1 MTHTQTTYTNRIAL
15 RAGKKEARPAEVG
28 ALASVL
34 EKSATELKQSKLLKC
49 KQTLQ
54 IATFNVRTL
63 NRIGQLPELIASA
76 EENKIDIICIQEH
89 IYTHTEDIKYHETS
103 NGWSL
108 VTVSAWKNSVNAAV
122 GGVGLLIGPRALKTI
137 NSVEKIQPR
146 MMAATFNGNPRATIV
161 SCYSPTNVSE
171 ETELVTFYDE
181 LSSLVRSIPKHNML
195 VIGGDMNA
203 QIGKD
208 GNNKYSL
215 HNTSN
220 RNGQHLTDFMI
231 ENRLTCLNTNYQKR
245 EGKLW
250 TYTYANNTKTQID
263 YVLINKKWKNSAM
276 NCEAYSSF
284 EGVSTD
290 HRIITAKIRLS
301 LRKNAK
307 RTATTKHYDWA
318 LLNNRD
324 IRDKYVLE
332 LRNRFETLQ
341 EKTEKST
348 PNDEYENFVN
358 AHLEAAAK
366 YIPTKLK
373 TKYRVPWETLVV
385 REKRA
390 LVKTASKNYRKNPTN
405 TNALKLKTA
414 QYQLAGVYIKEQTE
428 YIQNQIDKIRDSVED
443 RQSRIAWQTINEVS
457 RRKNTAKAKLKAANQ
472 QERIKLWK
480 QHFENLLGNPPK
492 ITHEPITRIISKQLD
507 IKLGPFTQEEL
518 DSVLRKMKNRKAAG
532 LDVIPPEVWKAR
544 QFDDILL
551 RHCNAVYN
559 QNPIDR
565 WMKGCILPF
574 PKKGD
579 LGLAKNYRGITLTSI
594 AAKIYNALLRNR
606 IEPEIDNILRKNQNG
621 FRRNRSTTSQILTI
635 RRILEGVR
643 AKNLQATLI
652 FVDFTKA
659 FDSIHRGKM
668 EQILLA
674 YGIPKETV
682 EAITIL
688 YRNTK
693 VKV

>member
-1 MTHTQTTYTNRIAL
+1 M
-15 RAGKKEARPAEVG
+15 
-28 ALASVL
+28 
-34 EKSATELKQSKLLKC
+34 
-49 KQTLQ
+49 
-54 IATFNVRTL
+54 
-63 NRIGQLPELIASA
+63 
-76 EENKIDIICIQEH
+76 
-89 IYTHTEDIKYHETS
+89 
-103 NGWSL
+103 
-108 VTVSAWKNSVNAAV
+108 
-122 GGVGLLIGPRALKTI
+122 
-137 NSVEKIQPR
+137 
-146 MMAATFNGNPRATIV
+146 
-161 SCYSPTNVSE
+161 
-171 ETELVTFYDE
+171 
-181 LSSLVRSIPKHNML
+181 
-195 VIGGDMNA
+195 
-203 QIGKD
+203 
-208 GNNKYSL
+208 
-215 HNTSN
+215 
-220 RNGQHLTDFMI
+220 
-231 ENRLTCLNTNYQKR
+231 
-245 EGKLW
+245 
-250 TYTYANNTKTQID
+250 
-263 YVLINKKWKNSAM
+263 
-276 NCEAYSSF
+276 
-284 EGVSTD
+284 
-290 HRIITAKIRLS
+290 
-301 LRKNAK
+301 
-307 RTATTKHYDWA
+307 
-318 LLNNRD
+318 NNRD
-324 IRDKYVLE
+324 IKDEYVLE

-348 PNDEYENFVN
+348 PNDEFENFVN
-358 AHLEAAAK
+358 AHLEAAVK
-366 YIPTKLK
+366 CIPTKLK
-373 TKYRVPWETLVV
+373 TKYRVPWETLAV
-385 REKRA
+385 REKPA

-414 QYQLAGVYIKEQTE
+414 QYQVAGVYIKEQTE

-443 RQSRIAWQTINEVS
+443 RQSRISWQTIKEVS
-457 RRKNTAKAKLKAANQ
+457 RRKNIAKAKLKAANQ

-507 IKLGPFTQEEL
+507 IKPVPFTQEL
-518 DSVLRKMKNRKAAG
+518 DSVLRKIKNRKAAG
-532 LDVIPPEVWKAR
+532 LDEIPPEVWKTR

-565 WMKGCILPF
+565 WMKGCILLF
-574 PKKGD
+574 PKKGE

-659 FDSIHRGKM
+659 FDSIQRGKM

-682 EAITIL
+682 AAIKIL

-693 VKV
+693 VKVRTPDEDTEYFDIVAGVLQGDTLAPYLFINCVDYVVRTSMDKIKDNGFQLTKKRSRRYPATTITDADYADDIAILANTPEQAETLLHSLERAAENIGLYVNAHKTEYMCYNQTGDISTLEGTPLKLVDKFTYL